1 VTDRINPD
9 DYRITTKN
17 RHQRP
22 VESTTPRRP
31 PKREPSAWWSTLND
45 LGIQPSKALGQ
56 NFLHDRGI
64 VRRIAEAAEIG
75 VGDLVVEVGPGL
87 GVLTEELAERA
98 GQVIAI
104 ELDQRLAAY
113 LRERKLTHTEI
124 VESDILRTDLA
135 ELTGGRRYTVVAN
148 LPYSVAA
155 AAIAHLLESP
165 TPPARLVVMVQ
176 REVAERIIA
185 TPPHMNLLAVS
196 VQLFGA
202 PRIMFTIGPGAF
214 VPAPT
219 VDSTVIRIDVFA
231 TAAIEPDERKAF
243 FQMVKAGFRQKRKQL
258 ANALAAAPGLSKE
271 LAEPALIACGIDPAR
286 RAQTLSLDEWVRLH
300 AALMSA
306 HSYD

>member
-1 VTDRINPD
+1 MSDRINPD
-9 DYRITTKN
+9 DYRIVTKN
-17 RHQRP
+17 RHRRP
-22 VESTTPRRP
+22 VEPTTPRRQ
-31 PKREPSAWWSTLND
+31 PKRETSSWWSTLNE

-64 VRRIAEAAEIG
+64 VRRIAESADIG
-75 VGDLVVEVGPGL
+75 PDDLVVEIGPGL

-98 GQVIAI
+98 KRVIAI

-113 LRERKLTHTEI
+113 LRERDLPRTEI
-124 VESDILRTDLA
+124 VESDILETDLQV
-135 ELTGGRRYTVVAN
+135 LTAGQRYVVVAN

-165 TPPARLVVMVQ
+165 APPARLIVMVQ
-176 REVAERIIA
+176 REVAERIVA

-196 VQLFGA
+196 VQLFGT
-202 PRIMFTIGPGAF
+202 PRMMFTIGPGAF

-231 TAAIEPDERKAF
+231 EAAIGPDECKTF

-258 ANALAAAPGLSKE
+258 ANALLAAPGLSKE
-271 LAEPALIACGIDPAR
+271 IVEPSLGAAGIDPTR
-286 RAQTLSLDEWVRLH
+286 RAQTLSLDDWVRLH
-300 AALMSA
+300 AALSRA
-306 HSYD
+306 QTDV

>member
-1 VTDRINPD
+1 MTDRINPD

-22 VESTTPRRP
+22 VGPLTPRRP

-64 VRRIAEAAEIG
+64 VRRIADAAETG
-75 VGDLVVEVGPGL
+75 ADDLVVEIGPGL
-87 GVLTEELAERA
+87 GVLTEELSERA
-98 GQVIAI
+98 DRVIAI
-104 ELDQRLAAY
+104 ELDNRLASY
-113 LRERKLTHTEI
+113 LRERDLPNTEI
-124 VESDILRTDLA
+124 VEADILQTDLQA
-135 ELTGGRRYTVVAN
+135 LTGGRRYIVVAN

-165 TPPARLVVMVQ
+165 APPARLIVMVQ
-176 REVAERIIA
+176 REVAERIVA
-185 TPPHMNLLAVS
+185 APPSMNLLAVS
-196 VQLFGA
+196 VQLFGQ

-219 VDSTVIRIDVFA
+219 VDSSVIRIDVFA
-231 TAAIEPDERKAF
+231 EAAIAADARRAF

-258 ANALAAAPGLSKE
+258 LNALASAPGLSKE
-271 LAEPALIACGIDPAR
+271 IVEPALIACGIDPTR

-300 AALMSA
+300 TALSDA
-306 HSYD
+306 RPYD

>member
-1 VTDRINPD
+1 VTDPINPD
-9 DYRITTKN
+9 DYRIITKN
-17 RHQRP
+17 RHRRP
-22 VESTTPRRP
+22 VTPITPRRQ
-31 PKREPSAWWSTLND
+31 PKRETSAWWSTLND

-64 VRRIAEAAEIG
+64 VRRIADAAEIG
-75 VGDLVVEVGPGL
+75 RDDLVVEIGPGL

-98 GQVIAI
+98 GRVIAI

-113 LRERKLTHTEI
+113 LRERDLPHTEI
-124 VESDILRTDLA
+124 VESDILQTDLA
-135 ELTGGRRYTVVAN
+135 ALTGGRRYTVVAN

-176 REVAERIIA
+176 REVAERIVA
-185 TPPHMNLLAVS
+185 TPSHMNLLAVS
-196 VQLFGA
+196 VQLFGV
-202 PRIMFTIGPGAF
+202 PRVLFTIGPGAF

-219 VDSTVIRIDVFA
+219 VDSAVIRIDVFDEL
-231 TAAIEPDERKAF
+231 AIKPDERKAF

-258 ANALAAAPGLSKE
+258 ANALLSAPGLSKE
-271 LAEPALIACGIDPAR
+271 IVEPSLIATGIDPTR

-300 AALMSA
+300 TALNRA
-306 HSYD
+306 RTDV